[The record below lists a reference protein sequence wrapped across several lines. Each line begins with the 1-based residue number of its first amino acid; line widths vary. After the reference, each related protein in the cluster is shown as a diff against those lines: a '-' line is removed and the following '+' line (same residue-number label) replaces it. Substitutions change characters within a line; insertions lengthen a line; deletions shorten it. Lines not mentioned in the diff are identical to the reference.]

1 MVRVSLFWRTFLLI
15 AALVLFSL
23 AAAWQMVRT
32 LDRTPPEQRLAWEI
46 ASVVNLTRSALISSE
61 GERRRM
67 LLDELARD
75 EGVRVALLEPGDRVE
90 PLPPGGDAQLLERRL
105 RALLGQGTRVA
116 GRVNGEPALWVS
128 FDIDGDGYW
137 LAAGLERWTRQAG
150 PPWWLVGSLA
160 IAVSLVGGLLISRL
174 VNRPLA
180 SLAQA
185 LGRVSSGAPAPPL
198 PEDGPSEIAEVNRRF
213 NAMATDLAALEADR
227 AVALAGISHDIRTP
241 LTRLRMEIELS
252 QMSDEEKASMGA
264 DIERIDEIVGKFVEY
279 ARAGASDRDGVR
291 IEAVDVGSLVDAL
304 RDAYRARVEAGELR
318 LACEVEPMLQW
329 NGDELDLARV
339 LANLVENAMRYGR
352 RDDHAAEVEIAAQR
366 EGQALVLR
374 VSDRGPGLPESELQR
389 LLRPFARLDD
399 ERSERG
405 GSGLGL
411 AIVQRIAQRHGG
423 RCTLANRPQGGLV
436 VRVVLPDG
444 PVG

>member
-1 MVRVSLFWRTFLLI
+1 MRVSLFWRTFLLT

-32 LDRTPPEQRLAWEI
+32 FDRTPPEQRLAWEI
-46 ASVVNLTRSALISSE
+46 ASVVNLTRSALVSSQ
-61 GERRRM
+61 GERRRA

-75 EGVRVALLEPGDRVE
+75 EGVRVSLLEPGDRVE
-90 PLPPGGDAQLLERRL
+90 GLPPGGDAGLLERRL
-105 RALLGQGTRVA
+105 RALLGPQTRVA

-137 LAAGLERWTRQAG
+137 LAAGLDRWTRQTG

-160 IAVSLVGGLLISRL
+160 VAVSLVGGLLISRL

-185 LGRVSSGAPAPPL
+185 LGRVSSGVQAAPL
-198 PEDGPSEIAEVNRRF
+198 PEGGPSEIAEVNRRF
-213 NAMATDLAALEADR
+213 NAMANDLAALEADR

-252 QMSDEEKASMGA
+252 GVSESEKESMGA
-264 DIERIDEIVGKFVEY
+264 DIERIDRIIGKFVEY
-279 ARAGASDRDGVR
+279 ARAGATERGDARL
-291 IEAVDVGSLVDAL
+291 EAVDVATLIDAL
-304 RDAYRARVEAGELR
+304 REGYRARIDDGALR
-318 LACEVEPMLQW
+318 LRCTVQPMLSW
-329 NGDELDLARV
+329 HGDATELARV
-339 LANLVENAMRYGR
+339 LANLVENALRHGHGE
-352 RDDHAAEVEIAAQR
+352 DEAADVEISARR
-366 EGQALVLR
+366 EGGAVVLE
-374 VSDRGPGLPESELQR
+374 VADRGPGVPPGELQR

-411 AIVQRIAQRHGG
+411 AIVQRLAQRYGG
-423 RCTLANRPQGGLV
+423 ECVLRIRAEGGLLV
-436 VRVVLPDG
+436 QVRLPDG
-444 PVG
+444 PAR

>member
-1 MVRVSLFWRTFLLI
+1 MRVSLFWRTFLLI

-23 AAAWQMVRT
+23 AATWQMVRAF
-32 LDRTPPEQRLAWEI
+32 DRTPPEQRLAWEI
-46 ASVVNLTRSALISSE
+46 ASVVNLTRSALVSSA
-61 GERRRM
+61 GERRRS

-90 PLPPGGDAQLLERRL
+90 SLPHGGDAALLERRL
-105 RALLGQGTRVA
+105 RALLGPHTRVA
-116 GRVNGEPALWVS
+116 GRVNGDPALWVS

-137 LAAGLERWTRQAG
+137 LAAGLERWTRQSG

-160 IAVSLVGGLLISRL
+160 LAVSLVGGVLISRL

-185 LGRVSSGAPAPPL
+185 LGRVSSGAPAAAL

-227 AVALAGISHDIRTP
+227 AIALAGISHDIRTP

-252 QMSDEEKASMGA
+252 QLSDAEKQSMGT

-279 ARAGASDRDGVR
+279 ARAGTADHAGAR
-291 IEAVDVGSLVDAL
+291 IDAVDVATLVDAL
-304 RDAYRARVEAGELR
+304 RDGYRGRIDAGELR
-318 LACEVEPMLQW
+318 LACEVQPQLRWQ
-329 NGDELDLARV
+329 GDALEMARM
-339 LANLVENAMRYGR
+339 LANLVENALRYGR
-352 RDDHAAEVEIAAQR
+352 AGDLPADVRIVARRDATTLTLEV
-366 EGQALVLR
+366 L
-374 VSDRGPGLPESELQR
+374 DRGPGVPDGELQR

-411 AIVQRIAQRHGG
+411 AIVHRLAQRYGG
-423 RCTLANRPQGGLV
+423 RCTLSNRPEGGLA
-436 VRVVLPDG
+436 VLVTLHDAITR
-444 PVG
+444 